1 MANPCVLYNGKKYT
15 REEFAALLHDG
26 ELSSL
31 LAGKKIKRNALVGE
45 IPQGLGIQ
53 EQKMSVIAPEA
64 SSNYANLTEN
74 KDGDFVF
81 FHVGEEGYDTI
92 KPSAG
97 ASTRTSTGEA
107 AAIGKVGG
115 VAMYYTRPE
124 DQESM
129 VTGPAKYAVTV
140 PKEKVYDFNTDE
152 NNYIEEAKA
161 MHEAENPG
169 KAFDA
174 NTQLAYVTKIAGDEG
189 YDMVVAEWDGKTRA
203 QTTKELAPTDYLSKR
218 GDIVTKP
225 FNEEYQSNTDKG
237 MVAVVPKSKQDNLD
251 QIYKE
256 INNERNSQNKYDDLY
271 RLAENATKME
281 QADITNLINESD
293 ISQELKDKYN
303 KAVNKKEGKRRT
315 YIKTESVKIEGA
327 PEGSFINVGMETG
340 IKGEML
346 TAEEIK
352 QALPEDVEVLEET
365 VKEQVVS
372 EVNGES
378 NSEPTLIVKL
388 SRPLTDAEMQNLLVE
403 TRQMG
408 IPQMIDGEGI
418 VHGTKQW
425 GEFNPEF
432 FYMPDQKSLS
442 ETIGTKTEEAK
453 VAKEVDKLSDMF
465 STNVNKAVENARA
478 ALSSIL
484 PDVQIIVHDDYDSYV
499 EAVGEEDA
507 MSGGTYNP
515 NTKTIHINK
524 KAATKTTVA
533 HEVFHAI
540 VLSKISSDKKLQ
552 QITKQMIESVRS
564 SINNVEG
571 NEDLAAY
578 LDDFASNYDENL
590 QNEEKAAELMGYL
603 AGNYAELPAPAKSII
618 KQWIDKLAKIFGLK
632 PFTDAEAVNFFNTIS
647 EKIATGEVIKEG
659 EVGILK
665 SKGKGIENALKRF
678 QANFKDPVSGVEFV
692 YDKNT
697 DNFKELEEE
706 GYITKNKSINDFDG
720 KFMLLHQP
728 DGAFSGLI
736 YKNGELL
743 VEGKGGVYYPIKFH
757 KDGYFWAS
765 TSATAKKMAEDLN
778 KVYDANNGQI
788 LMALTSAK
796 YDKLLSSTTAANG
809 VMEIMLSKAF
819 DKNFSINKEQIK
831 TSLINAANKI
841 QVINKKNVGLGLK
854 IKKEST
860 LEEVKSK
867 IAEKLGPD
875 NSSFG
880 DRKMF
885 AESLISNVA
894 DIVKNNPKAVE
905 QFNNFFKEGVKD
917 KQFKGTKTKGSD
929 LIKISAS
936 NLTRAISEMLTEPI
950 LKEGVDRINGGQ
962 VYAILELNGKVVDIP
977 SEKHESYPKAIQS
990 KDLGNKVKLHIL
1002 TDRVKWNDV
1011 FEDPETGDIVSKNRE
1026 KNIYPSFGVSTT
1038 GLKLNT
1044 KNLAPENRK
1053 QISVLNKPLG
1063 DYEINKIRSSLRM
1076 KFKDSYI
1083 IDLLDSYVDAVKNNN
1098 VGQFEEVDFL
1108 IENGV
1113 TLNYIARTLVEEG
1126 NFNTKSQA
1134 LGYLSTIG
1142 EKLGISEFLNRKQIS
1157 AVSRMVNSAKK
1168 RGFSDAAV
1176 SQYLKQQGYN
1186 ETAISKALI
1195 DYNNKAI
1202 QQRQKSEGLLV
1213 EGLDNKVKKL
1223 AGGLRRRLASAKGFL
1238 PKSVFEGI
1246 EDKVSAIE
1254 SQLKYVSIVNK
1265 RFDKLLSKYD
1275 GDKESLIKNF
1285 DAYLRGKTVPLDVEF
1300 KAIAET
1306 MRAQIKGLA
1315 QQMIDAGL
1323 VEGAAL
1329 ETVKNNMES
1338 YLTRSYEIFDNKD
1351 WSKKLKQDDLDR
1363 AKEYFRKTLLDIAI
1377 KNSKETGLDVG
1388 TQLELEVE
1396 KEINKILSKEEQS
1409 SFVNSGKE
1417 GSKDLS
1423 ILKKKEDIPME
1434 IRALMG
1440 EYTDPIQNYSRT
1452 VSKMAAL
1459 IENAKFLNTIK
1470 ESGMG
1475 TFFFEENDPYRPKE
1489 YNVKIAGDTS
1499 KTYDP
1504 LNGLYTTK
1512 EIAEELSNAGLVDSI
1527 SKFLNNRIP
1536 FYKEYM
1542 KILGTAK
1549 FLKTVESYAT
1559 HAMNVVGNFEFMA
1572 SGGYWK
1578 GWQTAFKVI
1587 KNDLRS
1593 MDNEELNKKIVEYT
1607 KLGIVNQNVEA
1618 NEIRSMFSGDTFDM
1632 EFERR
1637 MNDESLNPVLKLI
1650 KESKKIGK
1658 KYLVDVPADLYQ
1670 AEDDFFKIIAFE
1682 NEKIKYANAEFKKDY
1697 SRLNEKE
1704 KAEVDKIASD
1714 IVKNTLPNY
1723 SRIPKSAKFLKAVPV
1738 AGTFISFQV
1747 ESLRVSYN
1755 VIFNVAAKEIQSD
1768 NKAVRA
1774 IGYQRLFSIIATQG
1788 LKYMIMNLLSGIGS
1802 DDEEKVKN
1810 AKRFSPYY
1818 SKNSDIVVVGSGKGQ
1833 VSYIDFSASD
1843 PRGLIAKSLNA
1854 FMSGENY
1861 FESFVNGFSEVI
1873 SPFTSEDMLLS
1884 VITSIKQ
1891 NEDPNG
1897 NEIYNPM
1904 DDDKDKIE
1912 KSIEYA
1918 YKKAFEPGTV
1928 TSLKKIIKSDKK
1940 ETEITGQLFG
1950 YKTRDID
1957 LDKQFYF
1964 RTKDRYAD
1972 EYLNAKRIYNSAFYK
1987 YQDKKISR
1995 EELDKAY
2002 DMAND
2007 KVKVILGEI
2016 KKDYDAAMFFG
2027 TDPEKIYDSMDK
2039 AGFSKNVAN
2048 QIISGDFED
2057 IENKMPLTPEELKQ
2071 KIEESKQKVKE
2082 LRSKKREVNDL
2093 SEIRRK
2099 IKERG
2104 Q

>member
-53 EQKMSVIAPEA
+53 EQKVSVIAPEA

-161 MHEAENPG
+161 MHEADNPG

-174 NTQLAYVTKIAGDEG
+174 NTQLAYVTKIAGEEG

-203 QTTKELAPTDYLSKR
+203 QTTKELSPTDYLSKR

-237 MVAVVPKSKQDNLD
+237 MVAVVPKSNKDNLD

-281 QADITNLINESD
+281 QSDITNLINESD

-315 YIKTESVKIEGA
+315 YIKTESVNIEGA
-327 PEGSFINVGMETG
+327 PEGVFINVGMETG

-372 EVNGES
+372 EVNGEP

-442 ETIGTKTEEAK
+442 ENIGTKTEEAK
-453 VAKEVDKLSDMF
+453 VAKEVDELSDMF
-465 STNVNKAVENARA
+465 STNVDKAVENARS

-571 NEDLAAY
+571 AEDLAAY

-603 AGNYAELPAPAKSII
+603 AGNYAELPAPVKSII

-659 EVGILK
+659 EIGILK

-678 QANFKDPVSGVEFV
+678 QANFKDTKSGVEFV
-692 YDKNT
+692 YDKNSEE
-697 DNFKELEEE
+697 FKKLEES
-706 GYITKNKSINDFDG
+706 GFITKDKSISDFDG
-720 KFMLLHQP
+720 QIIFLHQP
-728 DGAFSGLI
+728 DAAFSGLI

-765 TSATAKKMAEDLN
+765 TSNTAKKMAKDLN
-778 KVYDANNGQI
+778 EARRKNGGKL
-788 LMALTSAK
+788 LMALTTAPS
-796 YDKLLSSTTAANG
+796 DKLLSSTTAANG
-809 VMEIMLSKAF
+809 VMEIIISKAF
-819 DKNFSINKEQIK
+819 DKGFSITQSQVKS
-831 TSLINAANKI
+831 SLIDAANTSI
-841 QVINKKNVGLGLK
+841 VREGKKVGLGMNINK
-854 IKKEST
+854 SSSV
-860 LEEVKSK
+860 EEVRAAV
-867 IAEKLGPD
+867 AEKLNPD
-875 NSSFG
+875 NSSFA
-880 DRKMF
+880 DRKLF
-885 AESLISNVA
+885 VEKLLSNVA
-894 DIVKNNPKAVE
+894 DVVKLNPKAVD
-905 QFNNFFKEGVKD
+905 QFGKFFSEGIKNEA
-917 KQFKGTKTKGSD
+917 FKGKTKTGKLS
-929 LIKISAS
+929 ISAA
-936 NLTRAISEMLTEPI
+936 NLKQGISEMLTEPM
-950 LKEGVDRINGGQ
+950 LKEGVDRNKGGQ
-962 VYAILELNGKVVDIP
+962 VYAILEVDGDVKEVD
-977 SEKHESYPKAIQS
+977 SNKHESYPKAIQS
-990 KDLGNKVKLHIL
+990 VDPKNKVTLNIL
-1002 TDRVKWNDV
+1002 KDRVKWNEV
-1011 FEDPETGDIVSKNRE
+1011 FEDPTTNEIVSKDRE
-1026 KNIYPSFGVSTT
+1026 LKIFPTSGVSTT
-1038 GLKLNT
+1038 ALKLNT

-1053 QISVLNKPLG
+1053 QIS
-1063 DYEINKIRSSLRM
+1063 
-1076 KFKDSYI
+1076 
-1083 IDLLDSYVDAVKNNN
+1083 
-1098 VGQFEEVDFL
+1098 
-1108 IENGV
+1108 
-1113 TLNYIARTLVEEG
+1113 
-1126 NFNTKSQA
+1126 
-1134 LGYLSTIG
+1134 
-1142 EKLGISEFLNRKQIS
+1142 
-1157 AVSRMVNSAKK
+1157 AVSRMVSSAKK

-1195 DYNNKAI
+1195 DYNKKAI
-1202 QQRQKSEGLLV
+1202 QKRQKSEGLLV
-1213 EGLDNKVKKL
+1213 EGLDNKVKKV

-1238 PKSVFEGI
+1238 PTSVFEGI
-1246 EDKVSAIE
+1246 ENKSSAIE
-1254 SQLKYVSIVNK
+1254 SQLKQVAITNNK
-1265 RFDKLLSKYD
+1265 FDKLVSKYK
-1275 GDKESLIKNF
+1275 GDKEALIKDF
-1285 DAYLRGKTVPLDVEF
+1285 DAYLRGDKTVPLDPEF

-1329 ETVKNNMES
+1329 ESVVNNMES

-1351 WSKKLKQDDLDR
+1351 WSKKLKQEDLDR
-1363 AKEYFRKTLLDIAI
+1363 AKGYLRTTLLDIAV
-1377 KNSKETGLDVG
+1377 KKSQETGLDVG

-1409 SFVNSGKE
+1409 SFVSSGKE

-1459 IENAKFLNTIK
+1459 VENAKFLNTIK

-1512 EIAEELSNAGLVDSI
+1512 EIADQLSNSDWLSAF
-1527 SKFLNNRIP
+1527 SKNLNQNP
-1536 FYKEYM
+1536 FYKAYM
-1542 KILGTAK
+1542 KTLATVK
-1549 FLKTVESYAT
+1549 WLKTIGSVAT
-1559 HAMNVVGNFEFMA
+1559 HGKNVFGNLEFMA
-1572 SGGYWK
+1572 SGGYWR

-1587 KNDLRS
+1587 KNDIAS
-1593 MDNEELNKKIVEYT
+1593 MSNEELNKKIVEYT
-1607 KLGIVNQNVEA
+1607 KLGIVNQNVEV
-1618 NEIRSMFSGDTFDM
+1618 NEIKKMFSGDTFDM

-1637 MNDESLNPVLKLI
+1637 MNDESLNPIVRIAKKAKKL
-1650 KESKKIGK
+1650 GK
-1658 KYLVDVPADLYQ
+1658 KYVTDLASDLYQ
-1670 AEDDFFKIIAFE
+1670 AEDDFFKIVAFE

-1697 SRLNEKE
+1697 SRLSESE
-1704 KAEVDKIASD
+1704 KAQVDKTASE

-1723 SRIPKSAKFLKAVPV
+1723 SRIPKSARFLKVIPV

-1755 VIFNVAAKEIQSD
+1755 VVFNVAAKEIQSD

-1774 IGYQRLFSIIATQG
+1774 IGYQRLLSIIATQG
-1788 LKYMIMNLLSGIGS
+1788 IKYGAMYLLAGSGS
-1802 DDEEKVKN
+1802 DDDDEKIKN
-1810 AKRFSPYY
+1810 TKRYLPDW
-1818 SKNSDIVVVGSGKGQ
+1818 SKNSDVVVVGSGDGK

-1854 FMSGENY
+1854 YMSGENH
-1861 FESFVNGFSEVI
+1861 FDSFVKGLSEII
-1873 SPFTSEDMLLS
+1873 SPYTSEDLLLS
-1884 VITSIKQ
+1884 VITSVKSNQ
-1891 NEDPNG
+1891 DPRG

-1904 DDDKDKIE
+1904 DSDEAKIQ
-1912 KSIEYA
+1912 KSIEYV
-1918 YKKAFEPGTV
+1918 YEKAFEPGTM
-1928 TSLKKIIKSDKK
+1928 SSYRKIADSDSKFNDVV
-1940 ETEITGQLFG
+1940 GQFTG
-1950 YKTRDID
+1950 YKISEVDV
-1957 LDKQFYF
+1957 DKQFYF
-1964 RTKDRYAD
+1964 RTKDRYTD

-2007 KVKVILGEI
+2007 KIKVILGEI

-2027 TDPEKIYDSMDK
+2027 TDPEKVYDSMDK

-2048 QIISGDFED
+2048 QIISGDFQD

>member
-1 MANPCVLYNGKKYT
+1 MANPCVLYKGKKYT

-237 MVAVVPKSKQDNLD
+237 MVAVVPKSKQENLD

-327 PEGSFINVGMETG
+327 PEGAFINIGMETG

-372 EVNGES
+372 EVNGEP

-425 GEFNPEF
+425 GKFNPEF

-453 VAKEVDKLSDMF
+453 VAKEVDELSDMF

-571 NEDLAAY
+571 TEDLAAY

-678 QANFKDPVSGVEFV
+678 QANFKDTKSGVEFV
-692 YDKNT
+692 YDKNSEE
-697 DNFKELEEE
+697 FKKLEES
-706 GYITKNKSINDFDG
+706 GFITKDKSISDFDG
-720 KFMLLHQP
+720 QVIFLHQP
-728 DGAFSGLI
+728 DAAFSGLI

-765 TSATAKKMAEDLN
+765 TSNTAKKMAKDLN
-778 KVYDANNGQI
+778 EARRKNGGKL
-788 LMALTSAK
+788 LMALTTAPS
-796 YDKLLSSTTAANG
+796 DKLLSSTTAANG
-809 VMEIMLSKAF
+809 VMEIIISKAF
-819 DKNFSINKEQIK
+819 DKGFSITQSQVKS
-831 TSLINAANKI
+831 SLIDAANTSI
-841 QVINKKNVGLGLK
+841 VREGKKVGLGMNINK
-854 IKKEST
+854 SSSV
-860 LEEVKSK
+860 EEVRAVV
-867 IAEKLGPD
+867 AEKLNPD
-875 NSSFG
+875 NSSFA
-880 DRKMF
+880 DRKLF
-885 AESLISNVA
+885 VEKLLSNVA
-894 DIVKNNPKAVE
+894 DVVKLNPKAVD
-905 QFNNFFKEGVKD
+905 QFGKFFSEGIKNEA
-917 KQFKGTKTKGSD
+917 FKGKTKTGKLS
-929 LIKISAS
+929 ISAA
-936 NLTRAISEMLTEPI
+936 NLKQGISEMLTEPM
-950 LKEGVDRINGGQ
+950 LKEGVDRNKGGQ
-962 VYAILELNGKVVDIP
+962 VYAILEVDGDVKEVD
-977 SEKHESYPKAIQS
+977 SDKHESYPKAIQS
-990 KDLGNKVKLHIL
+990 VDPKNKVTLNIL
-1002 TDRVKWNDV
+1002 KDRVKWNEV
-1011 FEDPETGDIVSKNRE
+1011 FEDPTTNEIVSKDRE
-1026 KNIYPSFGVSTT
+1026 LKIFPTSGVSTT
-1038 GLKLNT
+1038 ALKLNT

-1098 VGQFEEVDFL
+1098 VGQFEEVDLL

-1157 AVSRMVNSAKK
+1157 VVSRMVNSAKK

-1176 SQYLKQQGYN
+1176 SQYLKQQ
-1186 ETAISKALI
+1186 
-1195 DYNNKAI
+1195 DYNDATISQALMDYNKKAI

-1213 EGLDNKVKKL
+1213 EGLDNKVKKV
-1223 AGGLRRRLASAKGFL
+1223 AGGLRRKLASAKGFL
-1238 PKSVFEGI
+1238 PTSVFQGI
-1246 EDKVSAIE
+1246 ENKSSAIE
-1254 SQLKYVSIVNK
+1254 SQLKQVAITNNK
-1265 RFDKLLSKYD
+1265 FDKLVSKYK
-1275 GDKESLIKNF
+1275 GDKEALIKDF
-1285 DAYLRGKTVPLDVEF
+1285 DAYLRGDKTVPLDAEF

-1329 ETVKNNMES
+1329 ESVVNNMES

-1351 WSKKLKQDDLDR
+1351 WSKKLKQEDLDR
-1363 AKEYFRKTLLDIAI
+1363 AKGYLRTTLLDIAV
-1377 KNSKETGLDVG
+1377 KNAKETGLDVG

-1409 SFVNSGKE
+1409 SFVSSGKE

-1459 IENAKFLNTIK
+1459 VENAKFLNTIK
-1470 ESGMG
+1470 DSGMG

-1512 EIAEELSNAGLVDSI
+1512 EIAEQLSNSDWI
-1527 SKFLNNRIP
+1527 SAFSKNLNQNP
-1536 FYKEYM
+1536 FYNAYM
-1542 KILGTAK
+1542 KTLATVK
-1549 FLKTVESYAT
+1549 WLKTIGSAAT
-1559 HAMNVVGNFEFMA
+1559 HGKNVFGNLEFMA
-1572 SGGYWK
+1572 SGGYWR
-1578 GWQTAFKVI
+1578 GWKTAFKVI
-1587 KNDLRS
+1587 KNDIAS
-1593 MDNEELNKKIVEYT
+1593 MSNEELNKKIVEYT
-1607 KLGIVNQNVEA
+1607 KLGIVNQNVEV
-1618 NEIRSMFSGDTFDM
+1618 NEIRKMFSGDDFDM

-1637 MNDESLNPVLKLI
+1637 MNDESLNPIVRIAKKAKKL
-1650 KESKKIGK
+1650 GK
-1658 KYLVDVPADLYQ
+1658 KYVTDLASDLYQ
-1670 AEDDFFKIIAFE
+1670 AEDDFFKIVAFE
-1682 NEKIKYANAEFKKDY
+1682 NEKIKYANAKFKKDY
-1697 SRLNEKE
+1697 SRLSDKE
-1704 KAEVDKIASD
+1704 KAEVDKTAVE

-1723 SRIPKSAKFLKAVPV
+1723 SRIPKSAKFLKVIPV

-1755 VIFNVAAKEIQSD
+1755 VVFNVAAKEIQSD
-1768 NKAVRA
+1768 NKAIRN

-1788 LKYMIMNLLSGIGS
+1788 LKYGAMYLLAGSGS
-1802 DDEEKVKN
+1802 DDDDEKVKN
-1810 AKRFSPYY
+1810 TKRYLPDW
-1818 SKNSDIVVVGSGKGQ
+1818 SKNSDVVVVGSGDGK

-1854 FMSGENY
+1854 YMSGENH
-1861 FESFVNGFSEVI
+1861 FDSFVKGLSEVI
-1873 SPFTSEDMLLS
+1873 SPYTSEDILLS
-1884 VITSIKQ
+1884 VITSVKNNQ
-1891 NEDPNG
+1891 DPRG

-1904 DDDKDKIE
+1904 DNDETKIQ
-1912 KSIEYA
+1912 KSIEYV
-1918 YKKAFEPGTV
+1918 YEKAFEPGTM
-1928 TSLKKIIKSDKK
+1928 SSYRKIADSDSKFNDVV
-1940 ETEITGQLFG
+1940 GQFTG
-1950 YKTRDID
+1950 YKINEVDI
-1957 LDKQFYF
+1957 DKQFYF

-2039 AGFSKNVAN
+2039 AGFSKSVAN
-2048 QIISGDFED
+2048 QVISGDFED
-2057 IENKMPLTPEELKQ
+2057 IENKMPLTPEELKR
-2071 KIEESKQKVKE
+2071 KMEESKEKVKE
-2082 LRSKKREVNDL
+2082 IRSKKREVKDL

>member
-174 NTQLAYVTKIAGDEG
+174 NTQLAYVTKIAGEEG

-203 QTTKELAPTDYLSKR
+203 QTTKELTPTDYLSKM

-315 YIKTESVKIEGA
+315 YIKTESVNVEGA
-327 PEGSFINVGMETG
+327 PEGAFINVGMETG

-365 VKEQVVS
+365 VKEEVVS
-372 EVNGES
+372 EVNGEA
-378 NSEPTLIVKL
+378 NAEPTLIVKL

-425 GEFNPEF
+425 GKFNPEF
-432 FYMPDQKSLS
+432 FYMPDQKSLA
-442 ETIGTKTEEAK
+442 ETIGTKTEE
-453 VAKEVDKLSDMF
+453 VDVSKEVEALSDMF
-465 STNVNKAVENARA
+465 STNVKKAVENARS

-484 PDVQIIVHDDYDSYV
+484 PDVQIVVHDDYDSYV

-540 VLSKISSDKKLQ
+540 VLSKISSDNKLQ

-571 NEDLAAY
+571 AEDLAAY

-632 PFTDAEAVNFFNTIS
+632 PFTDTEAVNFFNTIS

-659 EVGILK
+659 ELKVLETGKKINSPISLLQRRQVGAFDVKYTEQEKIDELK
-665 SKGKGIENALKRF
+665 KNGLVTE
-678 QANFKDPVSGVEFV
+678 PE
-692 YDKNT
+692 NT
-697 DNFKELEEE
+697 DFMSGNNTAITSPDDMLVGSISIDGKEIFE
-706 GYITKNKSINDFDG
+706 GGGGVFFVTKYGDVWASGNEVTANTLANAINKS
-720 KFMLLHQP
+720 L
-728 DGAFSGLI
+728 
-736 YKNGELL
+736 E
-743 VEGKGGVYYPIKFH
+743 
-757 KDGYFWAS
+757 
-765 TSATAKKMAEDLN
+765 LN
-778 KVYDANNGQI
+778 KGEKGY
-788 LMALTSAK
+788 LT
-796 YDKLLSSTTAANG
+796 
-809 VMEIMLSKAF
+809 I
-819 DKNFSINKEQIK
+819 
-831 TSLINAANKI
+831 
-841 QVINKKNVGLGLK
+841 
-854 IKKEST
+854 
-860 LEEVKSK
+860 
-867 IAEKLGPD
+867 
-875 NSSFG
+875 
-880 DRKMF
+880 
-885 AESLISNVA
+885 
-894 DIVKNNPKAVE
+894 
-905 QFNNFFKEGVKD
+905 
-917 KQFKGTKTKGSD
+917 TKGSD
-929 LIKISAS
+929 SKLISSSSGVKSSLSVLESMLDNGLVSAS
-936 NLTRAISEMLTEPI
+936 DFRSAVSSAVRSFGGEISLKGSAKQLKEDVDKYFSNPKESTFQKRGDVLKKIIETIAQSKNTKTNKDKIVDFLGGDKNKGLVSKVTSENKNRNQSLSDLIAGVASEKLTKGLSVGDVYAVIEVDGNVIVKEDSHPSYPFHVVQVNGKKPI
-950 LKEGVDRINGGQ
+950 LH
-962 VYAILELNGKVVDIP
+962 LP
-977 SEKHESYPKAIQS
+977 
-990 KDLGNKVKLHIL
+990 
-1002 TDRVKWNDV
+1002 
-1011 FEDPETGDIVSKNRE
+1011 KNRE
-1026 KNIYPSFGVSTT
+1026 NGSKTITTSTGKPYSVGNVSIMSGTFNEPS
-1038 GLKLNT
+1038 
-1044 KNLAPENRK
+1044 
-1053 QISVLNKPLG
+1053 
-1063 DYEINKIRSSLRM
+1063 
-1076 KFKDSYI
+1076 
-1083 IDLLDSYVDAVKNNN
+1083 
-1098 VGQFEEVDFL
+1098 
-1108 IENGV
+1108 
-1113 TLNYIARTLVEEG
+1113 
-1126 NFNTKSQA
+1126 
-1134 LGYLSTIG
+1134 
-1142 EKLGISEFLNRKQIS
+1142 NRKQIS

-1186 ETAISKALI
+1186 DATISQALM
-1195 DYNNKAI
+1195 DYNKKAI

-1213 EGLDNKVKKL
+1213 EGLDNKVKKV
-1223 AGGLRRRLASAKGFL
+1223 AGGLRRKLASAKGFL
-1238 PKSVFEGI
+1238 PTSVFQGI
-1246 EDKVSAIE
+1246 EKKSSAIE
-1254 SQLKYVSIVNK
+1254 SQLKQVAITNNK
-1265 RFDKLLSKYD
+1265 FDKFVSKYK
-1275 GDKESLIKNF
+1275 GDKEALIKDF
-1285 DAYLRGKTVPLDVEF
+1285 DAYLRGDKTVPLDAEF

-1329 ETVKNNMES
+1329 ESVVNNMES

-1351 WSKKLKQDDLDR
+1351 WSKKLKQEDLDR
-1363 AKEYFRKTLLDIAI
+1363 AKGYLRTTLLDIAV
-1377 KNSKETGLDVG
+1377 KNAKETGLDVG

-1409 SFVNSGKE
+1409 SFVSSGKE

-1452 VSKMAAL
+1452 ISKMAAL
-1459 IENAKFLNTIK
+1459 VENAKFLNTIK

-1512 EIAEELSNAGLVDSI
+1512 EIAEQLSNSDWLSAF
-1527 SKFLNNRIP
+1527 SKNLNQNP
-1536 FYKEYM
+1536 FYKAYM
-1542 KILGTAK
+1542 KTLATVK
-1549 FLKTVESYAT
+1549 WLKTIGSVAT
-1559 HAMNVVGNFEFMA
+1559 HGKNVFGNLEFMA
-1572 SGGYWK
+1572 SGGYWR
-1578 GWQTAFKVI
+1578 GWKTAFKVI
-1587 KNDLRS
+1587 KNDIAS
-1593 MDNEELNKKIVEYT
+1593 MSNEELNKKIVEYT
-1607 KLGIVNQNVEA
+1607 KLGIVNQNVEV
-1618 NEIRSMFSGDTFDM
+1618 NEIKKMFSGDDFDM

-1637 MNDESLNPVLKLI
+1637 MNDESLNPIVRI
-1650 KESKKIGK
+1650 AKKAKRLGK
-1658 KYLVDVPADLYQ
+1658 KYVTDLASDLYQ
-1670 AEDDFFKIIAFE
+1670 AEDDFFKIVAFE
-1682 NEKIKYANAEFKKDY
+1682 NEKIKYANAKFKKDY
-1697 SRLNEKE
+1697 SRLSDKE
-1704 KAEVDKIASD
+1704 KAEVDKTAVE

-1723 SRIPKSAKFLKAVPV
+1723 SRIPKSAKFLKVIPV

-1755 VIFNVAAKEIQSD
+1755 VVFNVAAKEIQSD

-1774 IGYQRLFSIIATQG
+1774 IGYQRLLSIIATQG
-1788 LKYMIMNLLSGIGS
+1788 IKYGAMYLLAGSGS
-1802 DDEEKVKN
+1802 DDEDEKIKN
-1810 AKRFSPYY
+1810 TKRYLPDW
-1818 SKNSDIVVVGSGKGQ
+1818 SKNSDVVVVGSGDGK

-1854 FMSGENY
+1854 YMSGENH
-1861 FESFVNGFSEVI
+1861 FDSFVKGLSEVI
-1873 SPFTSEDMLLS
+1873 SPYTSEDILLS
-1884 VITSIKQ
+1884 VITSVKSNQ
-1891 NEDPNG
+1891 DPRG

-1904 DDDKDKIE
+1904 DNDETKIQ
-1912 KSIEYA
+1912 KSIEYV
-1918 YKKAFEPGTV
+1918 YEKAFEPGTM
-1928 TSLKKIIKSDKK
+1928 SSYRKIADSDSKFNDVV
-1940 ETEITGQLFG
+1940 GQFTG
-1950 YKTRDID
+1950 YKINEVDI
-1957 LDKQFYF
+1957 DKQFYF
-1964 RTKDRYAD
+1964 RTKDRYTD
-1972 EYLNAKRIYNSAFYK
+1972 GYLNAKRIYNSAFYK

-2039 AGFSKNVAN
+2039 AGFSKSVAN
-2048 QIISGDFED
+2048 QVISGDFED
-2057 IENKMPLTPEELKQ
+2057 IENKMPLTPEELKR
-2071 KIEESKQKVKE
+2071 KMEESKEKVKE
-2082 LRSKKREVNDL
+2082 IRSKKREVKDL